1 MTVYPLSATKGAG
14 FALPVSLRFLRH
26 QREYTCCIIQLMKI
40 TRSPITGHKN
50 RPYTPAYSQKYSGY
64 MALVVWIPW
73 IHVIPVI
80 PWIPWILAII
90 AFTGYSFK
98 LLIHQVSRD
107 KTHHRQSSRKGS
119 TECVF
124 ITINQ
129 ASSCRGRQT
138 LLSSTWRER
147 QAGMPSN
154 SKISGQASGFA
165 RENTYVNI
173 YSGKAIDVLQSN
185 VNQKGMRIVEG
196 IKNLRLSKEGHITIK
211 GDCGDIEVK
220 LFNYDRVNL
229 SVQSHKLLDM
239 LLVKLSEQL
248 PYGEEGIKKATL
260 EVLRITVTLDEFMK
274 MFGLSDKKNAREQF
288 RAAAECMFNVYMTFD
303 YEVFQNTGKRRK
315 RVKKHFSAYL
325 LEATVETRNL
335 DSDPIV
341 NSEISFRFGP
351 SLMEY
356 LCTRYIM
363 PIDINIFKINPHK
376 NPHAY
381 TIARHLSEV
390 YRVRMN
396 KGQPPRISVEA
407 LLKACPELPTVDEM
421 KAKHHKDRHFEQLI
435 MEPVERDLDV
445 IRNIYGLVDWHYTHS
460 NGEPLT
466 DDELGYSEEY
476 GLTNDRKYPYSFDE
490 WLTFNID
497 FTLPDYP
504 DTTERVKKYLAGKR
518 KRAAKKD

>member
-1 MTVYPLSATKGAG
+1 MSIIKLRRGHIVYLYES
-14 FALPVSLRFLRH
+14 VSYWDKEKKQPRSIRKLLGKLD
-26 QREYTCCIIQLMKI
+26 ETTGKI
-40 TRSPITGHKN
+40 VSTAKNPNTGNAVVQPKA
-50 RPYTPAYSQKYSGY
+50 PAIAKPSYTPS
-64 MALVVWIPW
+64 
-73 IHVIPVI
+73 
-80 PWIPWILAII
+80 
-90 AFTGYSFK
+90 
-98 LLIHQVSRD
+98 D
-107 KTHHRQSSRKGS
+107 THRNQQPATTNHNIEPSDTYGGG
-119 TECVF
+119 
-124 ITINQ
+124 NQ
-129 ASSCRGRQT
+129 ASTEAERKAVMPK
-138 LLSSTWRER
+138 ST
-147 QAGMPSN
+147 
-154 SKISGQASGFA
+154 KITGQDSQNAII
-165 RENTYVNI
+165 NTYVNI
-173 YSGKAIDVLQSN
+173 YSGKAIDVLQE
-185 VNQKGMRIVEG
+185 VNKKGMHIVEG
-196 IKNLRLSKEGHITIK
+196 IVNFRLSKEGHITIM

-229 SVQSHKLLDM
+229 NVQSRKLLDM
-239 LLVKLSEQL
+239 LLMKLSEQL

-274 MFGLSDKKNAREQF
+274 MFGLSDKKNARDQF
-288 RAAAECMFNVYMTFD
+288 RAAAECMFSIYMTFD

-335 DSDPIV
+335 DSDPII

-381 TIARHLSEV
+381 NIARHLSEV

-407 LLKACPELPTVDEM
+407 LLKACPELPTVDEIRENENR
-421 KAKHHKDRHFEQLI
+421 KYWEKIHD
-435 MEPVERDLDV
+435 PVERDLDV
-445 IRNIYGLVDWHYTHS
+445 IADIYGLIDWHYTHS

-466 DDELGYSEEY
+466 DSELA
-476 GLTNDRKYPYSFDE
+476 NYSFED
-490 WLTFNID
+490 WLHFMID

-504 DTTERVKKYLAGKR
+504 DSTDRIKKYLAGKR
-518 KRAAKKD
+518 KRAAAKKE